1 LSMRASLKIRLAVFD
16 CDGTLVDGQHSIIAS
31 MNQVFEAYGLAPP
44 SADAV
49 RHVVGL
55 PLREAIIRLLPD
67 AGEVD
72 HSRLENGYVEA
83 YSALRRKG
91 AVNDPLFPGA
101 VETLDALDRAGWILG
116 IATGKGRR
124 GLLATLESHGIVGRF
139 ANLQTSDR
147 GPGKPNPHMLLN
159 AMSETGAVPADTVM
173 IGDTVYDMEMARRAG
188 TMAVGVAWGYH
199 PQEQLRRAGAHAV
212 AQKFLELPDKLADLE
227 GNAR

>member
-1 LSMRASLKIRLAVFD
+1 MREPLKVRLAVFD

-31 MNQVFEAYGLAPP
+31 MSRAFAAHGLAAPA
-44 SADAV
+44 ADAV

-67 AGEVD
+67 AAEAD
-72 HSRLENGYVEA
+72 HTRLESGYVDA
-83 YSALRRKG
+83 YSALRRNG
-91 AVNDPLFPGA
+91 AINDPLFPGA

-124 GLLATLESHGIVGRF
+124 GLLATLDSHGITGRF
-139 ANLQTSDR
+139 AILQTSDL
-147 GPGKPNPHMLLN
+147 GPGKPNPDMLLN
-159 AMSETGAVPADTVM
+159 AMNEAGAAPANTVM

-199 PQEQLRRAGAHAV
+199 PERELRRAGAHAV
-212 AQKFLELPDKLADLE
+212 AQSFAEIPEKIADL
-227 GNAR
+227 GG